1 VARLKPGV
9 TVEQANTEMA
19 TLGQQMAQEYP
30 KVNEGKSAQADRL
43 QNVMSENLR
52 KTLWVLLAAVG
63 FILLIACINV
73 ANLLLVRAAERQK
86 ELAVRLA
93 LGAGRLRIVRQ
104 LLTESLLIATLGG
117 ACGLLVGSWML
128 KGLITLAPP
137 DIPQLSRVSLDK
149 TVLLF
154 TLGIAALTSLLCGLL
169 PAMQSSKADLQTAL
183 KERGRRTTG
192 VGREGMRKA
201 LLVAEVSLSLVLL
214 VGAGLLV
221 RSMYNLLHVDL
232 GFNPDNL
239 LTIRLNLSVDRYNR
253 ATSRIFYEE
262 CVARVEAVPGV
273 ETAALAQSLPPEGS
287 YWGSVF
293 IASDKPVPSRADLPE
308 LDYLLVS
315 RDYFDTM
322 GIRLL
327 TGRLF
332 TAADTPDTAPVVL
345 INETLARRIWPGEDP
360 IGKRLKNG
368 FPESQMP
375 WREVIGVV

>member
-183 KERGRRTTG
+183 KEGGRRTTG

-214 VGAGLLV
+214 VGSGLLL
-221 RSMYNLLHVDL
+221 RSMYNLLHVNLEFDAE
-232 GFNPDNL
+232 NL
-239 LTIRLNLSVDRYNR
+239 LTVRLRLPERYDLRSKIN
-253 ATSRIFYEE
+253 FYDE
-262 CVARVEAVPGV
+262 CVRQVEATPGV
-273 ETAALAQSLPPEGS
+273 KSASLTMSVPIRGS
-287 YWGSVF
+287 NWGSVF
-293 IASDKPVPSRADLPE
+293 ATFDKPLPPGDLPHSDFIRVTGNFFE
-308 LDYLLVS
+308 
-315 RDYFDTM
+315 TM
-322 GIRLL
+322 GMK
-327 TGRLF
+327 
-332 TAADTPDTAPVVL
+332 VV
-345 INETLARRIWPGEDP
+345 
-360 IGKRLKNG
+360 K
-368 FPESQMP
+368 
-375 WREVIGVV
+375 